1 MENQP
6 EDVLRVKGSSSA
18 SSLAAAVSHAVYD
31 GKRVTLRAI
40 GAAAVNQAVK
50 AIAIAG
56 GYVAP
61 RGLRLSIR
69 VGFTDVQMKDGM
81 VTAIILKVEAD

>member
-1 MENQP
+1 MAK
-6 EDVLRVKGSSSA
+6 DSDDILRVKGSSSA

-31 GKRVTLRAI
+31 GRKVTLRAI

-69 VGFTDVQMKDGM
+69 VGFTDVEMEDGT